1 MDIQQITRNQTIL
14 VDINGIQEKPGPYS
28 MSFGFDPSIL
38 IRSINEIGLINPPFV
53 VKNEK
58 GYLDVVIG
66 FRRISALRSLN
77 MKMIPCVDLS
87 GLGFSKLELL
97 QINLFDNLSIRKFN
111 EIEIAM
117 TLKRLSNYVSK
128 EDIQEKYMPLLGVS
142 NRKEFDTYLA
152 IEGLE
157 HKIKKSLS
165 DCSLSRKIIKL
176 TIGID
181 NKSSSIIFQWIRNLK
196 LNFNQQIQFF
206 EYLMDLS
213 IAKENTIFDILSED
227 SFEDI
232 LRDNRSNNPQK
243 VKRLL
248 NLLRSMRFPALSLAE
263 KRFQKQWNRLGFS
276 NRVRIVPPP
285 FFEAPDY
292 RLELL
297 FKDGNELKSL
307 VDSIANTPDIGE
319 IGNLWEVDE

>member
-66 FRRISALRSLN
+66 FRRISALRCLN

-87 GLGFSKLELL
+87 GLGFSQLELL

-128 EDIQEKYMPLLGVS
+128 EDIQEKYMSLLGVS